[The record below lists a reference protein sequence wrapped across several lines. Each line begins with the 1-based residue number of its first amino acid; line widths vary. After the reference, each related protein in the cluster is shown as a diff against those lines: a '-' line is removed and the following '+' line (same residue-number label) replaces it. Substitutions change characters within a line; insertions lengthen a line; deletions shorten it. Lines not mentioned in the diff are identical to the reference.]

1 MSTWTDT
8 GRAGR
13 WFVNDNKAMVVR
25 VEGLGDAWL
34 FTHEFP
40 DGELRSYW
48 GRLIL
53 GPGHVIGSQGRSA
66 RNASPFPH
74 SPFNPCVRFSRTRL
88 TDGLIDMVTLPWG
101 SGLCP

>member
-13 WFVNDNKAMVVR
+13 WFVNDNKAMVVH

-48 GRLIL
+48 GRLIMDPDMSL
-53 GPGHVIGSQGRSA
+53 VVRGAV
-66 RNASPFPH
+66 PFPARFPIPLSICTCG
-74 SPFNPCVRFSRTRL
+74 SPAYSSPTVF
-88 TDGLIDMVTLPWG
+88 
-101 SGLCP
+101 

>member
-13 WFVNDNKAMVVR
+13 WFVNDNKAMVVH

-48 GRLIL
+48 GRLIMDPDMSL
-53 GPGHVIGSQGRSA
+53 VVRGAVPAMRARFPILLSIRACGSPA
-66 RNASPFPH
+66 H
-74 SPFNPCVRFSRTRL
+74 
-88 TDGLIDMVTLPWG
+88 GLPTVL
-101 SGLCP
+101 